1 MAAEIQLK
9 NKTQKFYD
17 RIADVHNLVMKINGY
32 RDSVAKYLKSLNLEI
47 NEDSKVLDAGC
58 GTGLVTLGFH
68 SAGYRP
74 GKFFALDLSYKSLE
88 VAKEQFETD
97 LVAAVKNAKPIQGN
111 LLSMPFE
118 DETFDVVL
126 TCGALEYVPLDAGIA
141 ELARTLKKG
150 GTLVLIPI
158 RPSLIGSVL
167 EILYNF
173 KTHSTEQVKTH
184 SQKYFEIIGNH
195 KFPATEPIGWSKT
208 VFLLRKK

>member
-17 RIADVHNLVMKINGY
+17 RIADIHNLVMKINGY
-32 RDSVAKYLKSLNLEI
+32 RDSVAKYLKSLDLEI
-47 NEDSKVLDAGC
+47 SEDSKVLDAGC

-88 VAKEQFETD
+88 VAKEQFEAD
-97 LVAAVKNAKPIQGN
+97 AVVAVRNAKPIQGN
-111 LLSMPFE
+111 LLSMPFP
-118 DETFDVVL
+118 DQSFDVVL
-126 TCGALEYVPLDAGIA
+126 TCGALEYVPLDEGIR
-141 ELARTLKKG
+141 EIARTLKKG

-158 RPSLIGSVL
+158 RPSLVGSVL

-173 KTHSTEQVKTH
+173 KTHSTEQVKQS
-184 SQKYFEIIGNH
+184 SQKYFDIIGNH
-195 KFPATEPIGWSKT
+195 RFPKTEPIGWSKNIF
-208 VFLLRKK
+208 VLKKK